1 MIRTQ
6 NEWTLVYDLDG
17 TLVDSAP
24 DLHLALNHTLASIGL
39 GPVQLDDIRNMI
51 GDGAK
56 ALIRKGLTQHQHPID
71 DVQIDSQLWPLF
83 IDYYAENA
91 DRLSQTFAG
100 ADACLREFQS
110 SGYTQVVC
118 TNKAQ
123 SLAEIVIRGLGIEPY
138 FAALSG
144 GDTYTYR
151 KPDGRHILTLLEQA
165 GRSASK
171 AIMIGD
177 SETDERAARNAGLP
191 FVFVSFGYGQLSKK
205 DASDTI
211 IVNHWNDMPRAIA
224 RITS

>member
-1 MIRTQ
+1 MGQ

-39 GPVQLDDIRNMI
+39 GPVKLDDIRNMI

-56 ALIRKGLTQHQHPID
+56 ALIRKGLTQHQRRMD
-71 DVQIDSQLWPLF
+71 DAQIDTQLWPLF
-83 IDYYAENA
+83 IDYYSQNA
-91 DRLSQTFAG
+91 YRLSQTFAG
-100 ADACLREFQS
+100 VDACLRHFQAG
-110 SGYTQVVC
+110 GYTQVIC

-123 SLAEIVIRGLGIEPY
+123 SLAEIVIRGLNIEPY

-151 KPDGRHILTLLEQA
+151 KPDGRHLLTLLEHA
-165 GRSASK
+165 GRTAKK

-177 SETDERAARNAGLP
+177 SETDEMAARNAGLP
-191 FVFVSFGYGQLSKK
+191 FVFVSFGYGKLSKEGI
-205 DASDTI
+205 SDTI
-211 IVNHWNDMPRAIA
+211 IVDHWSDMPRAIA